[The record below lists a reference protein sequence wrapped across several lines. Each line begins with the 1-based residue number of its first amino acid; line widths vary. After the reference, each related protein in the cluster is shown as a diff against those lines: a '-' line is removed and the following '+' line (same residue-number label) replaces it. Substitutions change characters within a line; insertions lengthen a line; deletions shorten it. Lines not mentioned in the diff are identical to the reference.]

1 MHTVVRQIDRFHK
14 HVHNL
19 HLCTRIY
26 SSCPSTHQKN
36 VTITFLTDVEGDG
49 LYFDRY
55 INHSKVLGFR
65 SRKPCF
71 HQENNNLQM
80 KWNIGQWDEH
90 YFPYDREVIFLEE
103 DGMLVY
109 GVSFY
114 SLPVLLSLMT

>member
-1 MHTVVRQIDRFHK
+1 
-14 HVHNL
+14 
-19 HLCTRIY
+19 
-26 SSCPSTHQKN
+26 
-36 VTITFLTDVEGDG
+36 
-49 LYFDRY
+49 
-55 INHSKVLGFR
+55 
-65 SRKPCF
+65 
-71 HQENNNLQM
+71 M